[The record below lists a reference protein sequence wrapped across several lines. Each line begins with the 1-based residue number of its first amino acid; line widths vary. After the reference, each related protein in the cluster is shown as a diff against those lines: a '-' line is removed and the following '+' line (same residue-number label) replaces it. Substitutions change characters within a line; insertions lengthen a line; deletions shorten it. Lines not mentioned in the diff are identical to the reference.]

1 VDGLG
6 FFALPTLVMQEAV
19 ASYDFQFIGRTEDCR
34 QQFYA
39 ISAERKLTH
48 PAVLAITS
56 QARAALSD

>member
-1 VDGLG
+1 MKP
-6 FFALPTLVMQEAV
+6 FFPRNIT
-19 ASYDFQFIGRTEDCR
+19 D